1 VFVHTI
7 LFIYFYPLNIIQVT
21 RRFIIILLATTI
33 LGCSNKK
40 QVLTDVIRYNE
51 SKGIAT
57 LDPAFASNLP
67 TIWPTIQLFNG
78 LVQLN
83 DSLQVKPSIA
93 KSWDISPDKKQY
105 TFHLR
110 NNVTFHDD
118 PAFPKGIG
126 RRVVAADFTYS
137 FNRILDDKVAS
148 PGRWIFTSLDTTFH
162 GKGFFALNDS
172 TFQVKIQNPTPFFL
186 AMLAMP
192 LTFVIPQEAI
202 TYYKNDFRKH
212 PVGTGPFM
220 FKMWREGELLVLVKN
235 PKYFEF
241 DKKGN
246 RLPYL
251 NAVNISFITDKY
263 SEFMEFIGG
272 NLDFISGINQS
283 TKDEIITNSGKLNPK
298 YNDRIKMLTS
308 SYLNTEYLG
317 ITQNLPKN
325 HPLMNPLVRKAIA
338 IGFDRQKML
347 KFLRKNMAL
356 AAESGIIPQSIPYYT
371 PNGKPYAY
379 NPTLAT
385 ELLRKA
391 GYPNGNGIATI
402 KLTST
407 EDYAD
412 LLEFIQH
419 DLSAIGIRIEIDI
432 VPGPSFRQQMA
443 SGKLPF
449 FRGSWI
455 ADYPDPENYMALF
468 YSKNESPN
476 GPNYTRFNSPAFDNL
491 YLQSFLE
498 SGKNRSK
505 TFDKMNQLL
514 AEQTPAIPLYFDKA
528 VRFVKKNIN
537 GLDPN
542 PMNYLYLKKA
552 YKTDDSSSR

>member
-1 VFVHTI
+1 MLVK
-7 LFIYFYPLNIIQVT
+7 
-21 RRFIIILLATTI
+21 RRFLILLIAI
-33 LGCSNKK
+33 AAFGCSNRKHD
-40 QVLTDVIRYNE
+40 LADVIRYNE

-67 TIWPTIQLFNG
+67 TIWPTVQLFNG

-83 DSLQVKPSIA
+83 DSLKVEPAIA
-93 KSWDISPDKKQY
+93 KSWDISPDKTLY

-110 NNVTFHDD
+110 NDVTFHDD

-126 RRVVAADFTYS
+126 RRVVASDFVYS
-137 FNRILDDKVAS
+137 FGRILDDNVAS
-148 PGRWIFTSLDTTFH
+148 PGRWIFSGLDTTFH
-162 GKGFFALNDS
+162 GKGFFALDDS
-172 TFQVKIQNPTPFFL
+172 TFQVKIKTPAPFFL
-186 AMLAMP
+186 GMLAMP
-192 LTFVIPQEAI
+192 LTYVVPSEAVAL
-202 TYYKNDFRKH
+202 YKDDFRKH

-220 FKMWREGELLVLVKN
+220 FKMWREGEMLVLVKN

-241 DKKGN
+241 DKNGK

-251 NAVNISFITDKY
+251 KAVNISFITDKY
-263 SEFMEFIGG
+263 SEFMEFIRG

-298 YNDRIKMLTS
+298 YGDRIKMLTS
-308 SYLNTEYLG
+308 PYLNTEYLG

-347 KFLRKNMAL
+347 KYLRKNMAL
-356 AAESGIIPQSIPYYT
+356 AAENGIIPQSIPYYT
-371 PNGKPYAY
+371 PNSKPYAY
-379 NPTLAT
+379 NPTLAA
-385 ELLRKA
+385 ELLRQA
-391 GYPNGNGIATI
+391 GYPNGKGIAPI

-419 DLSAIGIRIEIDI
+419 DLSAIGIAIEIDI

-443 SGKLPF
+443 SGKLAF

-476 GPNYTRFNSPAFDNL
+476 GPNYTRFKSQEFDNL
-491 YLQSFLE
+491 YLESFLE
-498 SGKNRSK
+498 SGGNRSK
-505 TFDKMNQLL
+505 TFEKMNQLL

-528 VRFVKKNIN
+528 VRFVKKNIV
-537 GLDPN
+537 GLEPN

-552 YKTDDSSSR
+552 HKTDDSSSL

>member
-1 VFVHTI
+1 MLVARRI
-7 LFIYFYPLNIIQVT
+7 L
-21 RRFIIILLATTI
+21 ILILAMAAF
-33 LGCSNKK
+33 GCSNKK
-40 QVLTDVIRYNE
+40 HELADVIRYNE

-67 TIWPTIQLFNG
+67 TIWPTVQLFNG

-83 DSLQVKPSIA
+83 DSLKVKPSIA
-93 KSWDISPDKKQY
+93 KSWNISPDKTLY

-110 NNVTFHDD
+110 NDVTFHDD
-118 PAFPKGIG
+118 PSFQKGIG
-126 RRVVAADFTYS
+126 RKVAAADFAYS
-137 FNRILDDKVAS
+137 FSRILDDDVAS
-148 PGRWIFTSLDTTFH
+148 PGRWIFSGLDTAFH
-162 GKGFFALNDS
+162 GKGFFAVNDS
-172 TFQVKIQNPTPFFL
+172 TFQVKIKTPAPFFL
-186 AMLAMP
+186 GMLAMP
-192 LTFVIPQEAI
+192 LTYVVPKEAVDR
-202 TYYKNDFRKH
+202 YKEDFRKH

-220 FKMWREGELLVLVKN
+220 FKMWREGEMLVLVKN

-241 DKKGN
+241 DSNGK

-251 NAVNISFITDKY
+251 KAVNVSFITDKY
-263 SEFMEFIGG
+263 SEFMEFIRG

-298 YNDRIKMLTS
+298 YGDRIKMLTS
-308 SYLNTEYLG
+308 PYLNTEYLG

-347 KFLRKNMAL
+347 KYLRKNMAL
-356 AAESGIIPQSIPYYT
+356 AAESGMIPQFIPDYT
-371 PNGKPYAY
+371 PTGKPYAY
-379 NPTLAT
+379 NPTLAA

-391 GYPNGNGIATI
+391 GYPNGKGITPI

-419 DLSAIGIRIEIDI
+419 DLSTIGIPIEIDI

-443 SGKLPF
+443 SGKLQF

-476 GPNYTRFNSPAFDNL
+476 GPNYTRFKSQEFDNL
-491 YLQSFLE
+491 YLESFLE
-498 SGKNRSK
+498 SSGNRSK
-505 TFDKMNQLL
+505 IFSMMNQLL
-514 AEQTPAIPLYFDKA
+514 TDQTPAIPLYFDKA
-528 VRFVKKNIN
+528 VRFVKRNIV
-537 GLDPN
+537 GLEPN

-552 YKTDDSSSR
+552 YKTNDSSSL

>member
-1 VFVHTI
+1 MHSSATSF
-7 LFIYFYPLNIIQVT
+7 FYTFERKIMLVT
-21 RRFIIILLATTI
+21 RRFLILLLATAVM
-33 LGCSNKK
+33 GCSNKK
-40 QVLTDVIRYNE
+40 QALTDVIRYNE

-83 DSLQVKPSIA
+83 DSLQVEPSIA
-93 KSWDISPDKKQY
+93 KSWDISPDKKLY

-118 PAFPKGIG
+118 PSFPKGIG
-126 RRVVAADFTYS
+126 RKVVASDFAYS

-148 PGRWIFTSLDTTFH
+148 PGRWIFSGLDTTFH
-162 GKGFFALNDS
+162 NKGFFALNDS
-172 TFQVKIQNPTPFFL
+172 TFQVKIQNPAPFFL
-186 AMLAMP
+186 GMLAMP
-192 LTFVIPQEAI
+192 LTFVIPKEAI
-202 TYYKNDFRKH
+202 TYYKDDFRKH

-235 PKYFEF
+235 PNYFEF
-241 DKKGN
+241 DTKGK

-251 NAVNISFITDKY
+251 NAVNISFVTDKY
-263 SEFMEFIGG
+263 SEFMEFIRG

-298 YNDRIKMLTS
+298 YGDRIKMLTS
-308 SYLNTEYLG
+308 PYLNTEYLG

-325 HPLMNPLVRKAIA
+325 HPLMNPLVRRAIA

-419 DLSAIGIRIEIDI
+419 DLSAIGIKIEIDI

-476 GPNYTRFNSPAFDNL
+476 GPNYTRFNSQAFDNL

-537 GLDPN
+537 GLGPN

>member
-1 VFVHTI
+1 MLVVRRI
-7 LFIYFYPLNIIQVT
+7 L
-21 RRFIIILLATTI
+21 ILIMAMAAF
-33 LGCSNKK
+33 GCSNKK
-40 QVLTDVIRYNE
+40 HELADVIRYNE

-67 TIWPTIQLFNG
+67 TIWPTVQLFNG

-83 DSLQVKPSIA
+83 DSLNVEPSIA
-93 KSWDISPDKKQY
+93 KSWDISPDKTLY

-110 NNVTFHDD
+110 NDVTFHDD

-126 RRVVAADFTYS
+126 RKVVAADFAYS
-137 FNRILDDKVAS
+137 FSRILDDDVAS
-148 PGRWIFTSLDTTFH
+148 PGRWIFSGLDTTFH
-162 GKGFFALNDS
+162 TKGFFAVNDS
-172 TFQVKIQNPTPFFL
+172 TFQVKIKTPAPFFL
-186 AMLAMP
+186 GMLAMP
-192 LTFVIPQEAI
+192 LTYVVPKEAVDR
-202 TYYKNDFRKH
+202 YKEDFRKH

-220 FKMWREGELLVLVKN
+220 FKMWREGEMLVLVKN

-241 DKKGN
+241 DSKGQ

-251 NAVNISFITDKY
+251 KAINVTFITDKY
-263 SEFMEFIGG
+263 SEFMEFIRG

-298 YNDRIKMLTS
+298 YGDRIKMLTS
-308 SYLNTEYLG
+308 PYLNTEYLG

-347 KFLRKNMAL
+347 KYLRKNMAL
-356 AAESGIIPQSIPYYT
+356 AAESGMIPQSIPDYT

-379 NPTLAT
+379 NPTLAA

-391 GYPNGNGIATI
+391 GYPNGKGIAPI

-412 LLEFIQH
+412 LLEFVQH
-419 DLSAIGIRIEIDI
+419 DLSAIGIAIEIDI

-443 SGKLPF
+443 SGKLQF

-476 GPNYTRFNSPAFDNL
+476 GPNYTRFKSPEFDQL
-491 YLQSFLE
+491 YLESFFE
-498 SGKNRSK
+498 SSGNRSK
-505 TFDKMNQLL
+505 IFGKMNQLL

-528 VRFVKKNIN
+528 VRFVKKNIV
-537 GLDPN
+537 GLEPN

-552 YKTDDSSSR
+552 YKTDDSSSL